1 MRKRDALLLLPVLLA
16 IFASPALAFPIG
28 GTHTKDEI
36 RSKCAANGG
45 VFTSNLD
52 VYSCFVKNCDGKGG
66 NCGVS
71 CSAADGKCDGFVP
84 PSRVGGSKGTRFD
97 LNTTLSKQPG

>member
-1 MRKRDALLLLPVLLA
+1 MMRNALLLLPVLLA
-16 IFASPALAFPIG
+16 VFAGPALAFPIG

-45 VFTSNLD
+45 TFTSNLD
-52 VYSCFVKNCDGKGG
+52 NYSCLVKNCDGKGG
-66 NCGVS
+66 TCGVS
-71 CSAADGKCDGFVP
+71 CSADGKCDGSVP

-97 LNTTLSKQPG
+97 LNMTLSKQAD

>member
-1 MRKRDALLLLPVLLA
+1 VNKPSAWLVLPLVLAL
-16 IFASPALAFPIG
+16 FAGPAAAFPIG
-28 GTHTKDEI
+28 GTHTKEEI

-66 NCGVS
+66 HCGVS
-71 CSAADGKCDGFVP
+71 CSASDGQCEGTVP
-84 PSRVGGSKGTRFD
+84 PSRVGGSKGAKFD
-97 LNTTLSKQPG
+97 LNTTLSKQVN